1 MRIAYLCNSFPEASE
16 SYVSDEIREL
26 RRNSAEVLPCSAR
39 RPHGVSAG
47 EVGMALQ
54 TVYLFPLQI
63 GICLYATWLCVRRF
77 SRVRHLV
84 ARALRGPEPLQHR
97 IRTLAHTWL
106 GAYLAA
112 RLRRFNPDQIHVHH
126 GYFAAW
132 VGMVAARFLHA
143 GFSMTLHG
151 SDLLVR
157 ADYLDV
163 KLKECEFC
171 FTISEFNRQYI
182 LDRYPDLD
190 AGKIV
195 VQHLGVDPSFW
206 KPVQI
211 ESRQDEFSILTVGR
225 LHPVKNHGFL
235 LLACRA
241 LKSAGVTLKCVIAG
255 EGEERPRLERLIQ
268 QMDLGTEVR
277 LLGQVPR
284 EKLLEL
290 YARADAVVLTSFS
303 EGIPLTLMEAMAME
317 RVVLAPKITGIPE
330 LVLRGKTGFLYQPGS
345 MEDCLTQLQLV
356 LHAGRVLT
364 KMRRAA
370 RQHVEREFNSSR
382 NLAKFAQIFLDRVQV
397 NAKREATPLAR
408 GTHEDPVLQQ
418 V

>member
-16 SYVSDEIREL
+16 AYVSDEIREL

-39 RPHGVSAG
+39 RPHDMPKAQAGV
-47 EVGMALQ
+47 ALP
-54 TVYLFPLQI
+54 TVYLSPLQI
-63 GICLYATWLCVRRF
+63 EFCLHATWLCVRRF
-77 SRVRHLV
+77 SIIGDLV
-84 ARALRGPEPLQHR
+84 VRALRGPEPLGRR

-106 GAYLAA
+106 GAYLAV
-112 RLRRFNPDQIHVHH
+112 RLRHFNPHQIHVHH

-132 VGMVAARFLHA
+132 VSMVAARFLHS
-143 GFSMTLHG
+143 GFSLTLHG

-182 LDRYPDLD
+182 LDRYPDID
-190 AGKIV
+190 AGKVI

-206 KPVQI
+206 APAQI
-211 ESRQDEFSILTVGR
+211 ETEDEFSVLTVGR
-225 LHPVKNHGFL
+225 LHLVKNHSFL

-241 LKSAGVTLKCVIAG
+241 LKSAGVKLRCAIAG
-255 EGEERPRLERLIQ
+255 EGEERPRLEQLIR

-277 LLGQVPR
+277 LLGQVSR
-284 EKLLEL
+284 EKLPEL
-290 YARADAVVLTSFS
+290 YARADAVVLTSLS
-303 EGIPLTLMEAMAME
+303 EGLPLTLMEAMAME
-317 RVVLAPKITGIPE
+317 RVVLAPKITGMRE

-345 MEDCLTQLQLV
+345 MEDFLTQLQLV
-356 LHAGRVLT
+356 LHAGRLLT

-370 RQHVEREFNSSR
+370 RQHVEREFNASQ
-382 NLAKFAQIFLDRVQV
+382 NLAKFARTFLDRVRV
-397 NAKREATPLAR
+397 NTKRGAITVAL

-418 V
+418 I